1 MKAVVSLS
9 GGRDSATCLG
19 VAVEK
24 FGAENVY
31 AVGFDYG
38 SKHPQELIQA
48 QKIADY
54 YGVPYQIIKI
64 DPSIF
69 AGSTCTLLKGSE
81 KDVQLDMTYD
91 EIMKQKAGKVD
102 TYVPARN
109 TLFSAFVLAKA
120 ESISQEFDDDV
131 TILLGQHA
139 DDSGFTV
146 NEKGEEVLDASKAAY
161 PDAVAAGSLVL
172 MADGFVKKIEDVQ
185 IGDKIW
191 SFNENT
197 RKLEIATVLNNIN
210 KGIKKTYN
218 ALNNLWVS
226 ENHIMWL
233 AGRPRTRRF
242 VPYSTLRR
250 KSATYKAPTIPYYSA
265 VMVKDETAYVKG
277 YLHGFIDGDGWIAF
291 SNSGCPHICACQKYP
306 EVLLELIDLW
316 KSVYTPDKDIQINY
330 KNTPYD
336 YKMGNVCLGGKNV
349 VENFAKDY
357 LLENVDFCAGYLNGI
372 MIAEGWCTYNKA
384 AHGNTLAF
392 CQNVIKNTAAVDRI
406 ENCIGVLNLTPVSW
420 IDKNNCKNW
429 KFANYLTF
437 PLKYG
442 SVKKEALVKKLC
454 QKYTSIALKA
464 EKINTINAAPVRE
477 AQCYDLTTTS
487 GSFIA
492 DGVLVHNC
500 SIEFVNA
507 FSEVARISSVGRVKY
522 WAPFVKNHKWELI
535 KIGMG
540 LKKPVPYELC
550 LSCYDPVIDEKGN
563 YHECGRC
570 ATCLDVKAAYEKA
583 GYKGGLN

>member
-131 TILLGQHA
+131 AILLGQHA
-139 DDSGFTV
+139 DDSGFTI
-146 NEKGEEVLDASKAAY
+146 NEKGEEVLDASKAVY
-161 PDAVAAGSLVL
+161 PDC
-172 MADGFVKKIEDVQ
+172 
-185 IGDKIW
+185 
-191 SFNENT
+191 
-197 RKLEIATVLNNIN
+197 
-210 KGIKKTYN
+210 
-218 ALNNLWVS
+218 
-226 ENHIMWL
+226 
-233 AGRPRTRRF
+233 
-242 VPYSTLRR
+242 
-250 KSATYKAPTIPYYSA
+250 SA
-265 VMVKDETAYVKG
+265 
-277 YLHGFIDGDGWIAF
+277 
-291 SNSGCPHICACQKYP
+291 
-306 EVLLELIDLW
+306 
-316 KSVYTPDKDIQINY
+316 
-330 KNTPYD
+330 
-336 YKMGNVCLGGKNV
+336 
-349 VENFAKDY
+349 
-357 LLENVDFCAGYLNGI
+357 
-372 MIAEGWCTYNKA
+372 
-384 AHGNTLAF
+384 
-392 CQNVIKNTAAVDRI
+392 
-406 ENCIGVLNLTPVSW
+406 
-420 IDKNNCKNW
+420 
-429 KFANYLTF
+429 
-437 PLKYG
+437 
-442 SVKKEALVKKLC
+442 
-454 QKYTSIALKA
+454 
-464 EKINTINAAPVRE
+464 
-477 AQCYDLTTTS
+477 
-487 GSFIA
+487 
-492 DGVLVHNC
+492 
-500 SIEFVNA
+500 EFVNA